1 LTGNIAGGTLTE
13 DCMQEHTLI
22 GRLKAGDHRAID
34 EIIEIYKNPLFS
46 FIVRMVSNF
55 ASAEDIFQE
64 TWVKVIRYIGKF
76 RGDAKFSTWLFQIAL
91 NQCRDTLR
99 KEKRMIHVPIED
111 YENFLH
117 YEPKT
122 DPYRIIKA
130 QKVRN
135 IVAELPVKMKEVV
148 ILRYFH
154 DMNEYEISEVVG
166 SPVGTVKSRLYRAS
180 EIIRKKWKLSER

>member
-1 LTGNIAGGTLTE
+1 MTE

-22 GRLKAGDHRAID
+22 GRLKAGDHGAID
-34 EIIEIYKNPLFS
+34 EIVEIYKKPLFS
-46 FIVRMVSNF
+46 FIVRMVNNN

-64 TWVKVIRYIGKF
+64 TWIKVIRYVGKF

-99 KEKRMIHVPIED
+99 KEKRVIHVPIED
-111 YENFLH
+111 YEDFLH

-122 DPYRIIKA
+122 DPYRIMKT
-130 QKVRN
+130 QKVRK
-135 IVAELPVKMKEVV
+135 IVTDLPVKMKEVV

-154 DMNEYEISEVVG
+154 NLNEYEISEVVG